1 VVHFI
6 ADLWL
11 HFSCGFSCWVILWIV
26 AFSGPACEVV
36 KYLETAMDCGRCA
49 GGHEVLT
56 NVNHSFQIASIK
68 KSTISKC
75 HVNCSCHHSVRNN
88 VIHRNIWLGQQ
99 T

>member
-1 VVHFI
+1 VPLSLFAAVTWFDLPLGVIYCVNVVHFI

-49 GGHEVLT
+49 GGHEVL
-56 NVNHSFQIASIK
+56 
-68 KSTISKC
+68 
-75 HVNCSCHHSVRNN
+75 
-88 VIHRNIWLGQQ
+88 
-99 T
+99 